1 MPDALLYGELG
12 LRHILDPSGLDHVL
26 FLAALCAVYALDDW
40 RRVLWLATAFTV
52 GHSVTLALAVLG
64 AFRLPEVAVEV
75 LIPATILAAGAVNL
89 RAVWRGPAEAEES
102 GRPWP
107 LYALTVGFG
116 LVHGLGFSGY
126 LRALLGG
133 RGAVALPL
141 LAFNVGLEVVGQ
153 VVVVAATLALG
164 TALVR
169 VALLPRPAWT
179 LCSLRRR
186 RRRRPRLL
194 ADRWPL

>member
-64 AFRLPEVAVEV
+64 AFRPPEAAVEV

-89 RAVWRGPAEAEES
+89 RAVWRGPAEAEAS

-141 LAFNVGLEVVGQ
+141 LAFNVGLEVGQ

-169 VALLPRPAWT
+169 VARLPRPAWT
-179 LCSLRRR
+179 LSLSAAAGVAALV
-186 RRRRPRLL
+186 LL